1 MKSNRRNNI
10 HLTDVVKMRQQSA
23 FMTMAKPVGAMCN
36 LDCNYCYY
44 RDKAEIYESP
54 RTTMS
59 DEVLQ
64 EYIKQYLDEV
74 QLPVVTFCWH
84 GGEPLLAGIDFFR
97 KALTL
102 QQKYAGNR
110 KIENTLQTNGT
121 LLDDEWCRFFRENEF
136 LVGVSI
142 DGPRDIH
149 DAYRRDCGGAPT
161 FDKAM
166 RGIELLRS
174 HRVEYNILATI
185 NAVSKGRGAEVYR
198 FLRQL
203 SPYIQFLPVVEYV
216 RQRDS
221 EGKRPLIVSPDA
233 EESEQAPWSITAEE
247 FGQFMCDVFDEWVV
261 NDVGSCFVQ
270 LFDITLANWC
280 SVQPSLCAFCETC
293 GDALLVEHN
302 GDVYPCDH
310 FVYPEYRLGNIRSS
324 TLATMYRSDEQ
335 RCFGRDKREALPMEC
350 KRCTYNFLCR
360 GECPKHRFAT
370 AKNGEPYMNTL
381 CEGYKKFFRHS
392 DPYMR
397 YMKMLLQKERPP
409 MEVMQMAR
417 QRINPQ

>member
-1 MKSNRRNNI
+1 
-10 HLTDVVKMRQQSA
+10 
-23 FMTMAKPVGAMCN
+23 
-36 LDCNYCYY
+36 
-44 RDKAEIYESP
+44 
-54 RTTMS
+54 
-59 DEVLQ
+59 
-64 EYIKQYLDEV
+64 
-74 QLPVVTFCWH
+74 
-84 GGEPLLAGIDFFR
+84 
-97 KALTL
+97 
-102 QQKYAGNR
+102 
-110 KIENTLQTNGT
+110 
-121 LLDDEWCRFFRENEF
+121 
-136 LVGVSI
+136 
-142 DGPRDIH
+142 
-149 DAYRRDCGGAPT
+149 
-161 FDKAM
+161 
-166 RGIELLRS
+166 
-174 HRVEYNILATI
+174 
-185 NAVSKGRGAEVYR
+185 
-198 FLRQL
+198 
-203 SPYIQFLPVVEYV
+203 
-216 RQRDS
+216 
-221 EGKRPLIVSPDA
+221 
-233 EESEQAPWSITAEE
+233 
-247 FGQFMCDVFDEWVV
+247 MCDVYDEWVV
-261 NDVGSCFVQ
+261 RDVGSRFVQ